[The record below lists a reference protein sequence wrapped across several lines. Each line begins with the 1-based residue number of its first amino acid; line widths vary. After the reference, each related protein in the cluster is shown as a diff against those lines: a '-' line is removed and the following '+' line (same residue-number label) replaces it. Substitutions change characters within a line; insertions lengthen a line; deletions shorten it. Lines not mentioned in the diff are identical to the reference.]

1 VLLFHGKAKSW
12 TQIFVTE
19 TYRIPYRCLYS
30 KNVNNLFIAGRDISV
45 SHIVLSSSRVQKTTG
60 MMGELVAI
68 ASGISLKHKC
78 SPREVYT
85 KYLDELLSSAK

>member
-1 VLLFHGKAKSW
+1 
-12 TQIFVTE
+12 
-19 TYRIPYRCLYS
+19 
-30 KNVNNLFIAGRDISV
+30 
-45 SHIVLSSSRVQKTTG
+45 
-60 MMGELVAI
+60 MGELVAI